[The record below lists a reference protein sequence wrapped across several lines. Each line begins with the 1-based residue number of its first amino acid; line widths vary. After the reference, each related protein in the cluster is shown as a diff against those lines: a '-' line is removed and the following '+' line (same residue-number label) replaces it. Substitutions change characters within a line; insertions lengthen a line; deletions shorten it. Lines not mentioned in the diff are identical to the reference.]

1 MPDATLTKVTINLT
15 PDELAQLDQI
25 AAAYRGNKTEALR
38 QAIAH
43 LARATQPGLSGEVWE
58 AMQAAARRQLRR
70 MLSENDLLACLD
82 VTNGWY
88 VTAADAHLIDQEL
101 EDAGH
106 PVLAQRLRAELTPA
120 GRACLTIAC
129 RQWWESAEPRP
140 PMTAIFG
147 QVRGPGMN

>member
-1 MPDATLTKVTINLT
+1 MPDATLTKVTITLSA
-15 PDELAQLDQI
+15 DELRQLEQV

-43 LARATQPGLSGEVWE
+43 LARASQPGLAGEVWG

-70 MLSENDLLACLD
+70 MLTEDDLRACLE

-88 VTAADAHLIDQEL
+88 VTAADAHLIDHEL
-101 EDAGH
+101 EDAGYED
-106 PVLAQRLRAELTPA
+106 LAQRLRDELTPA

-129 RQWWESAEPRP
+129 RAWWESAEPRP
-140 PMTAIFG
+140 PLAAIFG
-147 QVRGPGMN
+147 QVRGPGMD